1 MLDYPQGYVV
11 PSRNVKDN
19 SFKLIFKSNELFVE
33 FLRDFVPVDILKNV
47 SVDDIEDVT
56 TNYPS
61 LEHNEKS
68 SDTVKK
74 ILLHSHNANER
85 ESKHSNIANDVLP
98 VFVVALLEHQSS
110 INFRMPYKL
119 LFYMVSIWEQH
130 EKEAQKNGLDPTKK
144 DFKYPPI
151 LPLVFYD
158 GTEKWTAPT
167 NFLEK
172 VELSDTFSQ
181 YTPKFEYELIDL
193 NKYDKPDL
201 LKFGDMLSLVLLVD
215 KIRNPEDIKLFNSIS
230 NEYIKNTTFNV
241 PENLKKL
248 LADVIRALL
257 LKINV
262 PQEEIENFTEKI
274 NQRRSNI
281 MFDFEGLSGYDVQE
295 TRRLVREET
304 QQKERQKAAQKE
316 KAIADYLRTQGISD
330 ELIKNAMSVQPK

>member
-11 PSRNVKDN
+11 LSRNVKDN

-74 ILLHSHNANER
+74 ILLHSH
-85 ESKHSNIANDVLP
+85 IANDVLP
-98 VFVVALLEHQSS
+98 IFVVALLEHQSS

-130 EKEAQKNGLDPTKK
+130 EKEAQKNGLDPAKK

-215 KIRNPEDIKLFNSIS
+215 KIRNPDDIKLFNSIS
-230 NEYIKNTTFNV
+230 NDYIENTTFNV
-241 PENLKKL
+241 PESLKKL

-274 NQRRSNI
+274 NKRRSNI

-295 TRRLVREET
+295 TRRLARQEGWQEAE
-304 QQKERQKAAQKE
+304 QKERQKASQKE

>member
-1 MLDYPQGYVV
+1 M

-47 SVDDIEDVT
+47 SADDIEDVT

-74 ILLHSHNANER
+74 INFKSQHIANER
-85 ESKHSNIANDVLP
+85 QSENGTTNDVQS
-98 VFVVALLEHQSS
+98 VFVITLLEHQSS
-110 INFRMPYKL
+110 VNFRMSYKI

-130 EKEAQKNGLDPTKK
+130 EKEAQKKGLDPTKK

-158 GTEKWTAPT
+158 GTEKWTAST
-167 NFLEK
+167 NFLDK
-172 VELSDTFSQ
+172 VELSGTFSN
-181 YTPKFEYELIDL
+181 YIPKFEYELIDL
-193 NKYDKPDL
+193 NRYDKNDL

-215 KIRNPEDIKLFNSIS
+215 KIKKPQDIKLFNSIS
-230 NEYIKNTTFNV
+230 TEYIRDTTFNV
-241 PENLKKL
+241 PENLTKL

-257 LKINV
+257 QKINV

-274 NQRRSNI
+274 NKRRSNI

-295 TRRLVREET
+295 TRRLARQEG
-304 QQKERQKAAQKE
+304 QQEGWQKGQQEERQKYEQKE
-316 KAIADYLRTQGISD
+316 KAIADYLRSQGLSD
-330 ELIKNAMSVQPK
+330 EIIKNAMSVQPK

>member
-1 MLDYPQGYVV
+1 MLNYPQGYVV
-11 PSRNVKDN
+11 PSRNIKDN

-74 ILLHSHNANER
+74 ILVHSNIANER
-85 ESKHSNIANDVLP
+85 ESKNSTENDVLP

-130 EKEAQKNGLDPTKK
+130 EKEARKNGLDPTKK

-158 GTEKWTAPT
+158 GQEKWTAPI
-167 NFLEK
+167 NFLDK

-230 NEYIKNTTFNV
+230 NEYIENTTFNV

-262 PQEEIENFTEKI
+262 PQEEIEIFTEKI

-295 TRRLVREET
+295 TRRQTWQEAE
-304 QQKERQKAAQKE
+304 QKYEQKAAQKE